1 MNKEYLD
8 QLKSRYISAT
18 TEKEKEEVRK
28 AIRQACDD
36 SPKEVAA
43 IAVEQ
48 LKETI
53 ERIDAVLIRQQMEDI
68 LPFISLAYMAKT
80 YFGKSRQWLY
90 QRVNGLMVNGK
101 PAQFTQAELDILN
114 HALRDMGQKLVS
126 THVCA

>member
-28 AIRQACDD
+28 AIRQACDE

-53 ERIDAVLIRQQMEDI
+53 ERIYAVLIRQQMEDI

>member
-8 QLKSRYISAT
+8 QLKSRYVSAT

-28 AIRQACDD
+28 AIRQACDEA
-36 SPKEVAA
+36 PKEVAV

-53 ERIDAVLIRQQMEDI
+53 ERTDAVLIRQQMEDI

>member
-28 AIRQACDD
+28 AIRQACDE

-114 HALRDMGQKLVS
+114 HALKDMGQKLVS

>member
-8 QLKSRYISAT
+8 QLKSKYISAT

-28 AIRQACDD
+28 AIRQACDE

>member
-8 QLKSRYISAT
+8 LLKSRYVNAT
-18 TEKEKEEVRK
+18 TEKEREEVRQ
-28 AIRQACDD
+28 AIRQACDEA
-36 SPKEVAA
+36 PKEVAV

-48 LKETI
+48 LNETI
-53 ERIDAVLIRQQMEDI
+53 ERIEGVLIRQQMEDI

>member
-8 QLKSRYISAT
+8 QLKGRYVNAT
-18 TEKEKEEVRK
+18 TEKEREEVRE
-28 AIRQACDD
+28 AIRQACDEA
-36 SPKEVAA
+36 PKEVATIA
-43 IAVEQ
+43 IEQ

-53 ERIDAVLIRQQMEDI
+53 ERIEGILIRQQMEEI

-101 PAQFTQAELDILN
+101 PAQFTSAELDILN
-114 HALRDMGQKLVS
+114 YALKDMGQKLVS
-126 THVCA
+126 TYVSA

>member
-8 QLKSRYISAT
+8 QLKSKYISAT

-28 AIRQACDD
+28 AIRQACDE

-53 ERIDAVLIRQQMEDI
+53 ERIDAALIRQQMEDI

>member
-18 TEKEKEEVRK
+18 TEKEKEEVRQ
-28 AIRQACDD
+28 AIRQVCDE

-48 LKETI
+48 LKETV

-90 QRVNGLMVNGK
+90 QRVNGLVVNGK

>member
-28 AIRQACDD
+28 AIRQACDE

-90 QRVNGLMVNGK
+90 QRVNGLVVNGK

-114 HALRDMGQKLVS
+114 HALKDMGQKLVS

>member
-28 AIRQACDD
+28 AIRQACDEA
-36 SPKEVAA
+36 PKEVAV

-53 ERIDAVLIRQQMEDI
+53 ERTDAVLIRQQMEDI

>member
-28 AIRQACDD
+28 AIRQACDE